1 MSAELSAEAEAGG
14 RALSDAFHVECDWPD
29 AAVSA
34 LARALWQRPLE
45 GVVRP
50 ALLDDPRGKWFLRFA
65 PEFPGGGVGA
75 LLLIGLYRQAARAH
89 PEIADEFEAIVERV
103 RAELSSD
110 CGDSSSTERSSKKAR
125 QNKGKTKGT
134 AKASESA
141 VAIPAAA
148 ASSVSASSAVPAEKP
163 PCVRRL
169 LLGGRDR
176 LFEIDV
182 VSAERVESAG
192 ATPATAA
199 AAANIDPSVISSDR
213 DRHQPIHLHL
223 AFAIGT

>member
-1 MSAELSAEAEAGG
+1 MSAELSVEAEAGG
-14 RALSDAFHVECDWPD
+14 RALSDAFHIECDWPD

-45 GVVRP
+45 GAVRP
-50 ALLDDPRGKWFLRFA
+50 SLLDDPQGKWFLRFA

-89 PEIADEFEAIVERV
+89 PEIADEIHAIVDRV
-103 RAELSSD
+103 RSELSSD
-110 CGDSSSTERSSKKAR
+110 GGDSSSTGERSSKKAR
-125 QNKGKTKGT
+125 QNKGKAK

-148 ASSVSASSAVPAEKP
+148 GSSVSASSAVPAEKP

-169 LLGGRDR
+169 LLGGRDL

-182 VSAERVESAG
+182 VSAERVDSPG
-192 ATPATAA
+192 ATHADAEAHAA
-199 AAANIDPSVISSDR
+199 ADAF
-213 DRHQPIHLHL
+213 PIHLHL